1 MKKLIIVIFS
11 LILITG
17 CNFFDTDVENKNEFF
32 ELANFING
40 EALVDSF
47 TIYGRY
53 FNLSGEVEKVS
64 NLSLVLKSKTEEI
77 EYDLIL
83 DDSSNKTKFRSSEL
97 INGGINLETINN
109 GEYVFLLKSVNNG
122 ESKYY
127 SLKNKTDYQD
137 LTYYTIT
144 KDDINNK
151 INISFENI
159 DNNSFLYLSSLETS
173 LPDDIYDIVI
183 DPGHGGEDSGASKN
197 GYFESHINLDY
208 AKKIKSELEK
218 IGLKVKLTRDEDK
231 RVETYGEDGRVSIP
245 YTTKAKLLLSV
256 HMNLAINN
264 VGKGGVEIYVP
275 NKIDTT
281 FATNLAKNIVG
292 FTSSSYSTNVSNKI
306 DSGVYLR
313 TLSKSDLENIKEEA
327 DELGFIPYEKATLDS
342 TYYYIIRETGGI
354 ITGAYVDSRNKEKE
368 WNHFYDS
375 NHGCE
380 SYLLELG
387 YMNSSSNLNILLT
400 EKDMY
405 VKAIVES
412 VKEYLEI

>member
-17 CNFFDTDVENKNEFF
+17 CNFFGTDVKIKNEFF

-83 DDSSNKTKFRSSEL
+83 DDSSNKTKFKSSEL

-144 KDDINNK
+144 KDNSNDK

-208 AKKIKSELEK
+208 AIKLKSELEK

-256 HMNLAINN
+256 HMNSDINN

-327 DELGFIPYEKATLDS
+327 DELGFIPYEKAGFDS

>member
-17 CNFFDTDVENKNEFF
+17 CNFFDTDVKIKNEFF

-64 NLSLVLKSKTEEI
+64 NLSLVLKSKTEEK

-83 DDSSNKTKFRSSEL
+83 DDSSNKTKFKSSEL

-137 LTYYTIT
+137 LIYYTIT

-159 DNNSFLYLSSLETS
+159 YNNSFLYLSSLETS

-197 GYFESHINLDY
+197 GYF
-208 AKKIKSELEK
+208 
-218 IGLKVKLTRDEDK
+218 
-231 RVETYGEDGRVSIP
+231 
-245 YTTKAKLLLSV
+245 
-256 HMNLAINN
+256 
-264 VGKGGVEIYVP
+264 
-275 NKIDTT
+275 
-281 FATNLAKNIVG
+281 
-292 FTSSSYSTNVSNKI
+292 
-306 DSGVYLR
+306 
-313 TLSKSDLENIKEEA
+313 
-327 DELGFIPYEKATLDS
+327 
-342 TYYYIIRETGGI
+342 
-354 ITGAYVDSRNKEKE
+354 
-368 WNHFYDS
+368 
-375 NHGCE
+375 
-380 SYLLELG
+380 
-387 YMNSSSNLNILLT
+387 
-400 EKDMY
+400 
-405 VKAIVES
+405 
-412 VKEYLEI
+412 